1 MVLLIIF
8 LTFMLAIFSI
18 NIKFEIE
25 NLKITIP
32 KIKKKYANND
42 SKVTLKIYVFKKI
55 KIAEINLKKVDFKN
69 EKVRNKIQT
78 QFKENPLNFDTV
90 KFLKNLN
97 YIFEKLD
104 LKIYIG
110 TEDAAITA
118 IGVGL
123 SYIII
128 SNFLKGK
135 IKGYKNTD
143 YNIFPIYQNK
153 NILKI
158 EIDSIIIF
166 KMESIINII
175 KFMKKGKVNKDVRT
189 SNRRTYAYSNE

>member
-1 MVLLIIF
+1 MILLIIF
-8 LTFMLAIFSI
+8 LVFMLAIVSI
-18 NIKFEIE
+18 NIKFEIK
-25 NLKITIP
+25 NLKINIP
-32 KIKKKYANND
+32 KFKKNYTNND
-42 SKVTLKIYVFKKI
+42 SKVTLKIYVFKKV

-78 QFKENPLNFDTV
+78 QFKENPLNLDTV
-90 KFLKNLN
+90 KFLISLN

-123 SYIII
+123 CYIII
-128 SNFLKGK
+128 SNFLKEK
-135 IKGYKNTD
+135 IKEYKNTD

-175 KFMKKGKVNKDVRT
+175 KFMRKGKVNKDVRT

>member
-8 LTFMLAIFSI
+8 LTFILAIFSI
-18 NIKFEIE
+18 NIKFEIA

-32 KIKKKYANND
+32 KIKKKYTNND

-123 SYIII
+123 CYIII
-128 SNFLKGK
+128 SNFLKEK
-135 IKGYKNTD
+135 IKEYKNTD

-175 KFMKKGKVNKDVRT
+175 KFMRKGKVNKDVRT

>member
-1 MVLLIIF
+1 MILLIIF
-8 LTFMLAIFSI
+8 LIIVLAIISL
-18 NIKFEIE
+18 NIKFEIR
-25 NLKITIP
+25 NLKISIP
-32 KIKKKYANND
+32 KSQRKYTNND
-42 SKVTLKIYVFKKI
+42 SFVSLKIYVLKKI
-55 KIAEINLKKVDFKN
+55 KILEINLKKVNFKS
-69 EKVRNKIQT
+69 EKVKSKLQKQFDRNPFNIDT
-78 QFKENPLNFDTV
+78 INF
-90 KFLKNLN
+90 LRSIN

-128 SNFLKGK
+128 SNFLKEK
-135 IKGYKNTD
+135 IKKYKNID
-143 YNIFPIYQNK
+143 YNILPIYQNK
-153 NILKI
+153 NVLKI

-166 KMESIINII
+166 KMANIINII
-175 KFMKKGKVNKDVRT
+175 KFLKKGKVNKDVRT

>member
-8 LTFMLAIFSI
+8 LLIVLAISSI

-25 NLKITIP
+25 NLKINIP
-32 KIKKKYANND
+32 KFQNKITNKD
-42 SKVTLKIYVFKKI
+42 SKVSLKIYIFKII

-69 EKVRNKIQT
+69 EKVKNKLQK
-78 QFKENPLNFDTV
+78 QFEKNPLNLDTV
-90 KFLKNLN
+90 KFLRNLK
-97 YIFEKLD
+97 YIFEKLN

-118 IGVGL
+118 LGVGL
-123 SYIII
+123 VYIII

-135 IKGYKNTD
+135 IKEYKNID
-143 YNIFPIYQNK
+143 YNILPIYKNK
-153 NILKI
+153 NILNI
-158 EIDSIIIF
+158 EIDSIISF
-166 KMESIINII
+166 KMENILNII
-175 KFMKKGKVNKDVRT
+175 KFMKKGRVKENVRT

>member
-32 KIKKKYANND
+32 KIKKKYTNND

-123 SYIII
+123 CYIII
-128 SNFLKGK
+128 SNFLKEK
-135 IKGYKNTD
+135 IKEYKNTD

-175 KFMKKGKVNKDVRT
+175 KFMRKGKVNKDVRT

>member
-1 MVLLIIF
+1 MILLIIF
-8 LTFMLAIFSI
+8 LVIVLAFFSI
-18 NIKFEIE
+18 NIKFEIK
-25 NLKITIP
+25 NLKINIP
-32 KIKKKYANND
+32 KFKKNYTNND

-123 SYIII
+123 CYIII
-128 SNFLKGK
+128 SNFLKEK
-135 IKGYKNTD
+135 IKEYKNTD

-175 KFMKKGKVNKDVRT
+175 KFMRKGKVNKDVRT